1 MREEEQRGQSEE
13 QFGKGHFCVDGRVEV
28 RCDELGEKYVVD
40 EEAHRSCQRF
50 YEQIC
55 FVYRIVGT
63 VVGDEFV
70 VDCQWRY
77 DEF

>member
-28 RCDELGEKYVVD
+28 GCDEFCEEDVVYEQTD
-40 EEAHRSCQRF
+40 SGGQRF

-55 FVYRIVGT
+55 FVDGVVGT